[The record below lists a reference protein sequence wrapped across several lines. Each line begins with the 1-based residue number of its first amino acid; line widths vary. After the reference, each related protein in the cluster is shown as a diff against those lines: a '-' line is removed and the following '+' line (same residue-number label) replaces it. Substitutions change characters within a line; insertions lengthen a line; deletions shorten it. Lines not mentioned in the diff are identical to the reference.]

1 MPDARQTSEVS
12 VTPVI
17 TANLCCGLN
26 SSTFN
31 IMGFPG
37 GSDGKE
43 SACNMGDLG
52 SITGSGRLPGERN
65 GYPLQYFCLENS
77 MDRKDWWMLV
87 HEVPKS
93 QTRLRDNLYAEYF
106 MQNTKLEESQVGFKI
121 AGRNNNNLRYAD
133 DTTLMGES

>member
-1 MPDARQTSEVS
+1 MPDAKQTSEVS

-52 SITGSGRLPGERN
+52 SITGLGRLPGERN

-87 HEVPKS
+87 HEVLKN
-93 QTRLRDNLYAEYF
+93 QTRLRDNLYAEYL
-106 MQNTKLEESQVGFKI
+106 MQNAGLDEVQAGIKT
-121 AGRNNNNLRYAD
+121 AGRNINNLRYAD